1 MVDAASSMSP
11 SSISR
16 DSNHSL
22 FRERG
27 QIVKVYGKATKMIKR
42 DGGTI
47 RVLKSGILKIRFD
60 RG

>member
-11 SSISR
+11 SSISG

-42 DGGTI
+42 D
-47 RVLKSGILKIRFD
+47 
-60 RG
+60 RGNN